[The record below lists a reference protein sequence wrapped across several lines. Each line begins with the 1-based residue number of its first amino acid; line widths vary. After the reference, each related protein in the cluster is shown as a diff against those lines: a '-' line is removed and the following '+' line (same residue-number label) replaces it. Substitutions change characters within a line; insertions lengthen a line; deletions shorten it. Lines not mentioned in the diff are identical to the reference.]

1 MVIAF
6 LLFITVSYSL
16 NQELMNITRINM
28 YDFLTKYHLI
38 EPQDNDVFSTY
49 SMYLAFSLLYP
60 GAKGNT
66 KKQFEEVFG
75 SDTIE
80 TKYEDVINY
89 LSESTEEKNIFTLEN
104 TLWIDKNLNVKDNYI
119 DVLKSINS
127 FIHSVKFSEQPEVE
141 RIRINDYV
149 ETVTHGLI
157 KDLIPSGFISSLTR
171 LVITNAMYFK
181 NQWKE
186 KFELMPNGIHFKD
199 IGEVK
204 SMKVL
209 NEMNFL
215 HTNNYTSISIPYEND
230 YYMTIIMPDDMKL
243 FEQSNL
249 FSEIGNIVYSTLN
262 TISND
267 VLLKM
272 PLFKLDKI
280 SELKKRV
287 ISIGLVDAFDDNVA
301 NFDGISYDHL
311 FISEAFHK
319 AFIDVNEHG
328 TEAAAA
334 TALLL
339 SRKMAFIPPVKNP
352 INITIDKPFF
362 SIITRKNALPLFF
375 SKVTNPYY

>member
-1 MVIAF
+1 MIIALF
-6 LLFITVSYSL
+6 LFITVSYSL
-16 NQELMNITRINM
+16 NQELMNIIRNNM

-60 GAKGNT
+60 GAKRNT

-75 SDTIE
+75 FDTIE
-80 TKYEDVINY
+80 TNYEDVINY
-89 LSESTEEKNIFTLEN
+89 LSKSTEEKNIFTLEN
-104 TLWIDKNLNVKDNYI
+104 TLWIDKNLKVKDNYI

-141 RIRINDYV
+141 RIRINDYI
-149 ETVTHGLI
+149 ETLTHGLI
-157 KDLIPSGFISSLTR
+157 KDLIPSGSISSLTR

-186 KFELMPNGIHFKD
+186 QFELIPNGIHFKD

-204 SMKVL
+204 SMEVL
-209 NEMNFL
+209 NEMKFF
-215 HTNNYTSISIPYEND
+215 HTNNYTSISIPYKND
-230 YYMTIIMPDDMKL
+230 YFMTIIMPDDMKS

-249 FSEIGNIVYSTLN
+249 FNEIGDIVYSTLN

-272 PLFKLDKI
+272 PLFKLDKR
-280 SELKKRV
+280 SEMKKRV
-287 ISIGLVDAFDDNVA
+287 ISLGLVDAFGNNA
-301 NFDGISYDHL
+301 NFDNISYEQL

-319 AFIDVNEHG
+319 AFIDVNEYG

-334 TALLL
+334 TALV
-339 SRKMAFIPPVKNP
+339 MNENIFIASLVKNT
-352 INITIDKPFF
+352 INITIDNPFF
-362 SIITRKNALPLFF
+362 SIISRKNALPLFF